1 MKRKR
6 IEVIKNN
13 LYFLLT
19 KKIYHVTI
27 LPSKGGRTGGV
38 LNNIQDNIR
47 SQNLLRIKRIADI
60 DKDGDSFIII
70 RTQKNKNFMR
80 EYNLI
85 DEDVKDIIRSLSV
98 SDCFSGPEKDRDIRF
113 KGEIFKF
120 SPMYNDMKLY
130 IKIRIENINKS
141 VCLSI
146 HEFGLYDEVK

>member
-1 MKRKR
+1 
-6 IEVIKNN
+6 
-13 LYFLLT
+13 
-19 KKIYHVTI
+19 
-27 LPSKGGRTGGV
+27 LPSKGGRTGGA

-47 SQNLLRIKRIADI
+47 SQKLLRIKRIVDI

>member
-1 MKRKR
+1 
-6 IEVIKNN
+6 
-13 LYFLLT
+13 
-19 KKIYHVTI
+19 
-27 LPSKGGRTGGV
+27 
-38 LNNIQDNIR
+38 
-47 SQNLLRIKRIADI
+47 
-60 DKDGDSFIII
+60 
-70 RTQKNKNFMR
+70 MR